1 MPTRATLRIA
11 LAVLLCLIHG
21 ATLANDRDRMDT
33 DPTTA
38 TNGKVN
44 NYCMGGGDDRKLIPF
59 DGIIHNPFKQT
70 THFSC
75 ESEGGRPT
83 FMPDLDPVIK
93 DGKLA

>member
-1 MPTRATLRIA
+1 MPTRATHRTA
-11 LAVLLCLIHG
+11 LAVLLCLIHC
-21 ATLANDRDRMDT
+21 AALADNTDRNETDT
-33 DPTTA
+33 TTA
-38 TNGKVN
+38 TNGKIN
-44 NYCMGGGDDRKLIPF
+44 NYCLGGGDDRKLIPF